1 MYYGYRFYDPETG
14 RWPSR
19 DPLEENG
26 GLNLYGFVGNDGVN
40 YSDRLGMV
48 EWDINQN
55 ACEITLTVKVQ
66 LKFESFKGTK
76 WTEARKITF
85 MNQMESS
92 IESAFTDK
100 YRLIPSKKTYTGFMS
115 IFGLSYCCPCTG
127 NGFKVKLDL
136 EMVSEGDTTVNE
148 DWEVDVRAYTG
159 FVGGSPISSSNVGFG
174 FISGAT
180 LDEAD
185 VIAVNKGGAPGVTQ
199 VPAVH
204 EFGHALGLQHPGNNI
219 DGVLDEYGYVGK
231 DENGND
237 VDGSV
242 DLMGS
247 GSGLRP
253 FYFNKWKEKINKEY
267 PCDYQLK

>member
-1 MYYGYRFYDPETG
+1 
-14 RWPSR
+14 
-19 DPLEENG
+19 
-26 GLNLYGFVGNDGVN
+26 
-40 YSDRLGMV
+40 
-48 EWDINQN
+48 
-55 ACEITLTVKVQ
+55 
-66 LKFESFKGTK
+66 
-76 WTEARKITF
+76 
-85 MNQMESS
+85 
-92 IESAFTDK
+92 
-100 YRLIPSKKTYTGFMS
+100 
-115 IFGLSYCCPCTG
+115 
-127 NGFKVKLDL
+127 
-136 EMVSEGDTTVNE
+136 
-148 DWEVDVRAYTG
+148 
-159 FVGGSPISSSNVGFG
+159 VGFG